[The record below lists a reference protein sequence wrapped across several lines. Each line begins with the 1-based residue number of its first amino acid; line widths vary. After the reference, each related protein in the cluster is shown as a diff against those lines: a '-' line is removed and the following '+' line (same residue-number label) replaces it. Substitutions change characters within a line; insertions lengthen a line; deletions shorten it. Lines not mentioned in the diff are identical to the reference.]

1 MGFPG
6 SGLESAGRARLD
18 PRIRDLTPIVALA
31 LLVGLP
37 ALAQDKLEPPDLTR
51 YLRWGPVRARPGI
64 GLSNLGYDNNI
75 FLSSGD
81 NVIGDYTAT
90 LSPRLDGLV
99 LFGDGP
105 FLTFREQLEYTAYFS
120 YTDQSYYDNRASARL
135 TVPFRR
141 FGLLTDGTLNRIR
154 ERPVDL
160 DDIRP
165 IRHERGA
172 GVGFLVRPGWRTEVE
187 LRLGQMDYEYS
198 DPDSAVVD
206 SGIARLSRAEGSLN
220 LRVRYRALGRT
231 SLVFDGLRKTID
243 FDEPE
248 IVDGA
253 PVARNTDE
261 RRTMVGVELAV
272 GGPLTGTLLAGWDAI
287 DARDPALADLSEV
300 AGEAHLV
307 YRLNGRTRFEI
318 DGVRLPGFSTFTTES
333 YYLLS
338 ELGLRPVYYFN
349 RLWGFE
355 AALRRGWLAFP
366 ASSGAI
372 ERQDDL
378 LRYDVGVRLRV
389 MENSMGR
396 RVEYWFRV
404 GRYHRD
410 SNLDGFDRDQST
422 VGFGA
427 TAGF

>member
-1 MGFPG
+1 MREVAGG
-6 SGLESAGRARLD
+6 VLLGL
-18 PRIRDLTPIVALA
+18 V
-31 LLVGLP
+31 VGLP
-37 ALAQDKLEPPDLTR
+37 ALAQDKLQPPEVSR
-51 YLRWGPVRARPGI
+51 YLRWGPLRARPGI
-64 GLSNLGYDNNI
+64 GLTNLGYDNNI
-75 FLSSGD
+75 FLSGND
-81 NVIGDYTAT
+81 NPVGDYTAT

-105 FLTFREQLEYTAYFS
+105 FLTFREQIDYTAYFS
-120 YTDQSYYDNRASARL
+120 YSEQSYYDNRTSALL

-141 FGLLTDGTLNRIR
+141 FGLLTDGTLNRIH

-160 DDIRP
+160 EDIRP
-165 IRHERGA
+165 IRHERGG
-172 GVGFLVRPGWRTEVE
+172 GVGLLFRPGWRTEAE
-187 LRLGQMDYEYS
+187 LRLGQMDTEYS
-198 DPDSAVVD
+198 DPDSDLVD
-206 SGIARLSRAEGSLN
+206 SGIARLSRNEDSLG
-220 LRVRYRALGRT
+220 LRLRYRALGRT
-231 SLVFDGLRKTID
+231 SLLFDGLRKTID

-248 IVDGA
+248 IIDGQ

-261 RRTMVGVELAV
+261 RRTMVGVQLAT
-272 GGPLTGTLLAGWDAI
+272 GGPLTGTLLAGWDWL
-287 DARDPALADLSEV
+287 DARDPLLADLSEAV
-300 AGEAHLV
+300 GETHLV

-333 YYLLS
+333 YYLLT
-338 ELGLRPVYYFN
+338 EIGLRPVYYFS

-355 AALRRGWLAFP
+355 AALRRGWLSFP
-366 ASSGAI
+366 VSQGAI